1 MAQRI
6 PDLYAVLGVPRNAT
20 EDEIKRAYRALARE
34 HHPDVSA
41 HPEAEHR
48 FKQVA
53 AAYETLSD
61 PAKRRQYDVFGQS
74 GQPDLFPFS
83 DFGDL
88 FEAFFGGGA
97 GRRQRGGG
105 PRSRVQRGEDLY
117 MQLSLTFE
125 EAAFGVSR
133 SLTIEAMAECESCQ
147 GSGCAPGTSPSRCST
162 CGGTGEIQDVSRG
175 IFGTV
180 MTARTCGLCRGT
192 GEQIASPCPACRGEG
207 RRSQEGTVAVEI
219 PAGIAEGMELRVNGS
234 GNAGRAGGGAGDL
247 YVALHVQP
255 HAVFE
260 RRGQDLVCALGV
272 PMTMAALGSDL
283 DIPTLDGEPQRVR
296 LEPGTESGSILR
308 LRGQGIPN
316 LGRRGRGD
324 LYVTVVVETPKDL
337 SKEERALLE
346 RLGELR
352 GEVSKDRADR
362 PTGRIRKLRQK

>member
-1 MAQRI
+1 MATRV

-20 EDEIKRAYRALARE
+20 EDEIKRAYRRLARE
-34 HHPDVSA
+34 LHPDVSA

-88 FEAFFGGGA
+88 FDVFFGG
-97 GRRQRGGG
+97 GRRQRGGR
-105 PRSRVQRGEDLY
+105 RSRVQRGEDLFV
-117 MQLSLTFE
+117 QISLSFE
-125 EAAFGVSR
+125 EAAFGVTR
-133 SLTIEAMAECESCQ
+133 ELTVEAMVECESCQ

-162 CGGTGEIQDVSRG
+162 CGGTGELQDVSRG

-180 MTARTCGLCRGT
+180 MTARACGLCQGT
-192 GEQIASPCPACRGEG
+192 GEQIASPCRACRGEG
-207 RRSQEGTVAVEI
+207 RLAVERPVSVEI
-219 PAGIAEGMELRVNGS
+219 PPGVAEGMELRVNGS

-247 YVALHVQP
+247 YVALQVQP
-255 HAVFE
+255 HPVFE
-260 RRGQDLVCALGV
+260 RRGQDLLCALTV
-272 PMTMAALGSDL
+272 PMTLAALGSDV
-283 DIPTLDGEPQRVR
+283 DVPTLDGEPERIH
-296 LEPGTESGSILR
+296 LEPGTGSGSVLR

-337 SKEERALLE
+337 SREERELLE

-352 GEVSKDRADR
+352 GELPADHHDR
-362 PTGRIRKLRQK
+362 PTGRLRKLRQR